1 MSIGP
6 SGMAALLLPRFS
18 SALMRSHWETSAPR
32 CVLHSGQQDCRILV
46 YQSSAQLSLNLSL
59 PPCPSFRSPQIAI
72 LRKIHHPN
80 TTQFLGACTK
90 QMPYIVITELMA
102 CSLADAFQRTIFTPP
117 TRRKVSGLSGLHEDG
132 IGHGPILKTTSRV
145 VPTFM
150 FLRWKLRWTLL
161 VASRICTAGASP
173 SCTVT

>member
-18 SALMRSHWETSAPR
+18 SALMRLHWETSAPR
-32 CVLHSGQQDCRILV
+32 YVLHSGRQDCRIIVCPKLCC
-46 YQSSAQLSLNLSL
+46 SLSLYMSL
-59 PPCPSFRSPQIAI
+59 PPCPSLRSPQIAI

-117 TRRKVSGLSGLHEDG
+117 TRRKVSGHSGLHEDG
-132 IGHGPILKTTSRV
+132 IGHGTILKTTSHV
-145 VPTFM
+145 VPSCF
-150 FLRWKLRWTLL
+150 
-161 VASRICTAGASP
+161 SGGNCAGLCSWHRVSAQQAP
-173 SCTVT
+173 AHRAP